1 MPQHL
6 FLPNASWP
14 RPNGSTAQ
22 APAIDLPNLRE
33 IWTHW
38 HAIERVSQSDDWALP
53 IERRYAEALGWR
65 SGTATAPIP
74 LAALVTAL
82 VTAQTSGAPQA
93 ALTPCAWLRP
103 IHVISGMNDIIAQLP
118 ASMAMPEAH
127 ARAFFDAIK
136 PLCDEDGMTLTWLTP
151 GRWLLTGERL
161 RGITTPSLARA
172 SNQHM
177 APYVPFV
184 SASHLAKHPDAADN
198 LKWLLRLQNEVQML
212 FYTHPMNDEREGAGL
227 PTISGIW
234 VEGAGALDGATVN
247 GATVEWR
254 DALMDVSDHFDQWQA
269 ANTGTNSDTYTRCSL
284 FINRVIRIVERLD
297 TRCDTKLNKP
307 IHFFGFFFL
316 DVFSRIKIS
325 GFAGETGTIVRR
337 IKMGNRTDT

>member
-74 LAALVTAL
+74 LAAL

-269 ANTGTNSDTYTRCSL
+269 AWRAIDEGHLADLLNHGALDDRLTLGSQTAQVTWQREATG
-284 FINRVIRIVERLD
+284 IRATLGRM
-297 TRCDTKLNKP
+297 
-307 IHFFGFFFL
+307 
-316 DVFSRIKIS
+316 
-325 GFAGETGTIVRR
+325 RR
-337 IKMGNRTDT
+337 QWGIQKAPLMPHGLLPNDAP